1 MAAKIVSPLTVHIF
15 SFVYTLNK
23 TVSWKYPLFDDSHSK
38 RHELLSDCGFDLD
51 HTDDESYRA
60 HFHMP
65 ISHLY
70 GFFFLGGGNLFP
82 LPLHWRRAWQPTPV
96 FLPGEF
102 HGQRSLAGYSPRGH
116 KELDT
121 TEWLSLTHVSILDCL
136 VSCGILWVF
145 KRCIWLYTLYWI
157 YACIFSSF
165 GMLTFHFVVEK
176 LKFDLILVVNFCF
189 CFCVF
194 SLVSRKITIRTNV
207 EEFLTFSLKTFMVSN
222 LKFCLSHSC

>member
-1 MAAKIVSPLTVHIF
+1 MF
-15 SFVYTLNK
+15 SFVYILNK
-23 TVSWKYPLFDDSHSK
+23 TVSWKYHLFDDSHSK

-51 HTDDESYRA
+51 HTDDESCRA
-60 HFHMP
+60 HFHVP

-70 GFFFLGGGNLFP
+70 VFLGEKNLFP

-145 KRCIWLYTLYWI
+145 KRCILIVYPLLNLRLHFFLIWYVD
-157 YACIFSSF
+157 FS
-165 GMLTFHFVVEK
+165 
-176 LKFDLILVVNFCF
+176 FC
-189 CFCVF
+189 C
-194 SLVSRKITIRTNV
+194 R
-207 EEFLTFSLKTFMVSN
+207 EA
-222 LKFCLSHSC
+222 